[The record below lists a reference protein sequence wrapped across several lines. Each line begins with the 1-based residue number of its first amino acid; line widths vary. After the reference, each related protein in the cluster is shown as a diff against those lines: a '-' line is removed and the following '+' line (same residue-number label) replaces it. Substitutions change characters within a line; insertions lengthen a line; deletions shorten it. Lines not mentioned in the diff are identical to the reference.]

1 MHRLIPFMAA
11 VRLFK
16 IGWATEKYQYI
27 YGQWYKKIQCRRD

>member
-16 IGWATEKYQYI
+16 IG
-27 YGQWYKKIQCRRD
+27 